1 MKLSI
6 RYKILLIIIFLTLCS
21 VGVMLTVSVKTFE
34 KDKIAYVYDTNL
46 QLSKSIS
53 TQISTEIYSTFNGV
67 KVILQDYINTGS
79 FSDFSKTAFDSD
91 KSIVNISVYD
101 LSQGQVLK
109 QLQKDGYDAQN
120 LINFQFILSQLQA
133 KNSYKVYNVN
143 KVGSSTTLALVEKF
157 KNTNT
162 NQELVFV
169 VIKDFKQLF
178 DSFRAPK
185 SQEILLINA
194 DVDTLI
200 DAGVGDSNVSNS
212 LVKSE
217 LKKKISSLQGSG
229 QIFELKSGS
238 KILLSSLVPVLP
250 AGLYVV
256 ALVDKNLALSAI
268 AEMVKR
274 SILFALLLFG
284 VIAFL
289 SLIVSGQLTTALLKL
304 TDAVNKFSAGKFDT
318 RVQIKSSDEVGLLAN
333 GFNLMATRVTQL
345 MSESVEKARMEG
357 ELKTAK
363 TVQETLFPSEN
374 LNLSWL
380 RIAGFYEPA
389 SECGGDWWYYSIINE
404 DLAYLWIGDATG
416 HGAAAALLTSAARSA
431 ASLVE
436 ASGKNA
442 AESLAMLNKALYD
455 VSKGKLMMTFF
466 LAIYNRKTKM
476 LTYSNASHDPP
487 FLLRYKEGVLKK
499 KDLEPLNENVGNRLG
514 QSSSS
519 EYQVVQVQLASKDR
533 IFFYTDGLADVANL
547 KNEPWGER
555 ECLKT
560 FLKLNENF
568 TDIFKIRDDFVTTF
582 QDFRQKKELKDD
594 VTFFTLEI
602 GE

>member
-53 TQISTEIYSTFNGV
+53 TQISTEIYSTFNGI
-67 KVILQDYINTGS
+67 KIILQDYINTGN
-79 FSDFSKTAFDSD
+79 FSDFSKSAFESD
-91 KSIVNISVYD
+91 KSIMNISVYD
-101 LSQGQVLK
+101 LSQGSLLK
-109 QLQKDGYDAQN
+109 QLERNGFNAQD
-120 LINFQFILSQLQA
+120 LIQFQQILGQLKA
-133 KNSYKVYNVN
+133 GKTYKVYNVN
-143 KVGSSTTLALVEKF
+143 KIQSSTTLALVEKF

-162 NQELVFV
+162 NQELVFI

-178 DSFRAPK
+178 ENFRAPK
-185 SQEILLINA
+185 SQEIILINA
-194 DVDTLI
+194 DVETLI
-200 DAGVGDSNVSNS
+200 DAGEESSNVSS
-212 LVKSE
+212 PLIKSE
-217 LKKKISSLQGSG
+217 LRKKISSLQGSG
-229 QIFELKSGS
+229 QIFELKNET

-250 AGLYVV
+250 TGLYVV
-256 ALVDKNLALSAI
+256 ALVDKNLALSAS

-274 SILFALLLFG
+274 SILFALLLSG
-284 VIAFL
+284 VIAFI
-289 SLIVSGQLTTALLKL
+289 SLIISGQLTTALLKL

-374 LNLSWL
+374 LNLPWL

-436 ASGKNA
+436 AAGKNV
-442 AESLAMLNKALYD
+442 AESLSMLNKSLYD

-466 LAIYNRKTKM
+466 LGIYNRKTKI
-476 LTYSNASHDPP
+476 LTYANASHDPP

-499 KDLEPLNENVGNRLG
+499 KDLEPLNESVGNRLG
-514 QSSSS
+514 QSASSAY
-519 EYQVVQVQLASKDR
+519 EIVQVQLSSKDR
-533 IFFYTDGLADVANL
+533 IFFYTDGLADVSNL

-560 FLKLNENF
+560 YLKLNENF
-568 TDIFKIRDDFVTTF
+568 PNIFQIRDDFVNTF
-582 QDFRQKKELKDD
+582 QQFRQKKDLKDD